1 MKRIGY
7 LGPLGTFTHE
17 AAVKHAGEECWELVD
32 YPDIPELIHGVDRGE
47 IEQAVVP
54 MENSLEGTV
63 NITVDM
69 IIHEADV
76 RICGE
81 LILPVAHCLL
91 ARHGVDIS
99 DLKVILSHPQA
110 LAQCRMFLRSTL
122 GGGIKTLPAT
132 STAAAARDVA
142 AGLKEWGAI
151 ASKHAAGVYG
161 LNIIRENIQG
171 NYQNSTRFVVLSKEQ
186 REPTG
191 CDKTSIV
198 FSVDDKPGSLYHALK
213 IFADSRINLTKIES
227 RPMRTNLGEYLFVVD
242 LEGHIRDGIVERA
255 LNRLA
260 EQSKYFS
267 VLGSYP
273 RFMHR

>member
-7 LGPLGTFTHE
+7 LGPQGTFTHE
-17 AAVKHAGEECWELVD
+17 AAVVYASEGCWQFVP

-54 MENSLEGTV
+54 IENSLEGTV

-76 RICGE
+76 RIYGE
-81 LILPVAHCLL
+81 IILPVVHCLL
-91 ARHGVDIS
+91 AQHGVGIG

-110 LAQCRMFLRSTL
+110 LAQCRKFLRTAL
-122 GGGIKTLPAT
+122 GNGIRIMPST
-132 STAAAARDVA
+132 STAAAAKDVA
-142 AGLKEWGAI
+142 DGPKEWGAI

-161 LNIIRENIQG
+161 LNIIRDNIQG
-171 NYQNSTRFVVLSKEQ
+171 HYQNSTRFVVLAKE
-186 REPTG
+186 RRAPTG

-213 IFADSRINLTKIES
+213 IFAESHINLTKIES

-242 LEGHIRDGIVERA
+242 LEGHVEDSIVRRA
-255 LNRLA
+255 LDRLT
-260 EQSKYFS
+260 EQSKYFA

-273 RFMHR
+273 RFQR

>member
-1 MKRIGY
+1 MR
-7 LGPLGTFTHE
+7 
-17 AAVKHAGEECWELVD
+17 
-32 YPDIPELIHGVDRGE
+32 
-47 IEQAVVP
+47 
-54 MENSLEGTV
+54 
-63 NITVDM
+63 
-69 IIHEADV
+69 
-76 RICGE
+76 E

-91 ARHGVDIS
+91 ARHGWTSASEGDT
-99 DLKVILSHPQA
+99 VIPRHW
-110 LAQCRMFLRSTL
+110 QCRMFLRSTL

-267 VLGSYP
+267 VQDLAGYASMIQPSGGLCIRKRNGFNRLLNRTGRIYLRYFDGP
-273 RFMHR
+273 YLQI